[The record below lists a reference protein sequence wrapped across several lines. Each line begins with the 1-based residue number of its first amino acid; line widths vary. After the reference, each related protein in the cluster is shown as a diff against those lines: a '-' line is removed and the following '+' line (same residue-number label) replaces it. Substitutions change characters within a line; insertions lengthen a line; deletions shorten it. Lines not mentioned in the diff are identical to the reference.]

1 MLEKISSVSKL
12 EAEGELK
19 LMQLSTLRLDASN
32 LEAVKQLKGKS
43 AATSTPQISFSNFF
57 HSLFLIDYVFF
68 NHIARMTQ
76 NFCSD
81 LLM

>member
-43 AATSTPQISFSNFF
+43 TRKN
-57 HSLFLIDYVFF
+57 V
-68 NHIARMTQ
+68 
-76 NFCSD
+76 
-81 LLM
+81 